1 MSQSEEEDVNLVNE
15 DLLISAD
22 DANRNY
28 LMSGSIVQEKSD
40 EIDKV
45 RYEYLMTNDK
55 VDTMIKEV
63 LRDVHLPF
71 SLTDTQLLSLHVLG
85 NKNNLILVSPTGS
98 GKMLGKKHNSSLL
111 IYTAPIMF
119 QDHMVKS

>member
-1 MSQSEEEDVNLVNE
+1 MSQSEEEDVNSVNE

-28 LMSGSIVQEKSD
+28 LMSGAIVQEKSD

-55 VDTMIKEV
+55 VDTRIKEV
-63 LRDVHLPF
+63 LRDVNLPF